1 MEVIIRKTYED
12 ISREGAKI
20 IREEI
25 AKKPGMILGLAT
37 GSTPLKLYKELVR
50 MHKEEGLDFSQV
62 RSFNLDEYVGLAPDH
77 QQSYRYFM
85 NENLF
90 DHINIKK
97 ENTRVPDGMANDLEA
112 ECLQYEEQ
120 IRKAG
125 GIDIQVLGIG
135 SDGHIAF
142 NEPGSSLGSRT
153 RIKTLTKQT
162 LEDNSRFFEKEED
175 VPKFALTMGIGSI
188 MDARGIL
195 LFADGE
201 KKADVIAAA
210 IEGPVTADITAS
222 ILQMHPRV
230 TYLLDETAALK
241 LKRRDYYKWVDENKA
256 KVKGATT

>member
-1 MEVIIRKTYED
+1 MEVIIRKAYED
-12 ISREGAKI
+12 ISIEGAKI
-20 IREEI
+20 IRERM
-25 AKKPGMILGLAT
+25 AKKPDLVLGLAT
-37 GSTPLKLYKELVR
+37 GSTPLGLYKELVR
-50 MHKEEGLDFSQV
+50 MHKEEDLDFSQA

-77 QQSYRYFM
+77 SQSYRYFM

-90 DHINIKK
+90 NHINIKK

-112 ECLQYEEQ
+112 ECLQYEEE

-135 SDGHIAF
+135 GDGHIAF

-162 LEDNSRFFEKEED
+162 IEDNSRFFEKEVD

-188 MDARGIL
+188 MDTRRAF

-210 IEGPVTADITAS
+210 IEGPITADVTAS

-230 TYLLDETAALK
+230 TYLLDEAAALK
-241 LKRRDYYKWVDENKA
+241 LKRRDYYRWVNENKA
-256 KVKGATT
+256 KVRGATT

>member
-1 MEVIIRKTYED
+1 MEVIIRKTYEET
-12 ISREGAKI
+12 SREGAKI
-20 IREEI
+20 IQEEMV
-25 AKKPGMILGLAT
+25 KKPDLVLGLAT
-37 GSTPLKLYKELVR
+37 GSTPLELYRELAR

-97 ENTRVPDGMANDLEA
+97 ENTRVPDGMAKDLEA
-112 ECLQYEEQ
+112 ECLQYEEE

-125 GIDIQVLGIG
+125 GIDVQVLGIG

-162 LEDNSRFFEKEED
+162 IEDNSRFFEKEEN

-188 MDARGIL
+188 MDTGKAL
-195 LFADGE
+195 LFANGE

-210 IEGPVTADITAS
+210 IEGPITADVTAS

-230 TYLLDETAALK
+230 TYLLDEAAASK
-241 LKRRDYYKWVDENKA
+241 LKRKDYYRWVDENKA
-256 KVKGATT
+256 KVKGATA

>member
-1 MEVIIRKTYED
+1 
-12 ISREGAKI
+12 
-20 IREEI
+20 
-25 AKKPGMILGLAT
+25 
-37 GSTPLKLYKELVR
+37 
-50 MHKEEGLDFSQV
+50 
-62 RSFNLDEYVGLAPDH
+62 
-77 QQSYRYFM
+77 M

-97 ENTRVPDGMANDLEA
+97 ENTRVPDGMAKDLEA
-112 ECLQYEEQ
+112 ECLQYEEE

-125 GIDIQVLGIG
+125 SIDIQVLGIG

-162 LEDNSRFFEKEED
+162 IEDNSRFFEKEED

-188 MDARGIL
+188 METRNAL
-195 LFADGE
+195 LFANGE

-210 IEGPVTADITAS
+210 IEGPITADITAS

-230 TYLLDETAALK
+230 IYLLDEAAALK
-241 LKRRDYYKWVDENKA
+241 LKRKDYYKWVDENRA